1 MYVMQQRFTDLGNR
15 HFRLL
20 LSVLLCGLVCSCR
33 VMPLAGASPRDAESR
48 GKVQDVQKKAGG
60 KEDSVKKWEKGR
72 RKSPPL
78 NHETELWSKDGN
90 HRFEYLSDSAFNNSP
105 RGCYMVDGIYIGP
118 YDIGIDVYSMKR
130 RVLHSPADFPVTVR
144 GIGREGDSLVLDIPP
159 GEWAAREKQWPS
171 IRGQEIATI
180 CNYESEGVKVDLA
193 SLEEIRRDYFPNA
206 EGPVVYMV
214 NKFLIT
220 KDEDLYRVDRNF
232 IHKVEM
238 LESECIAPL
247 ADGPHFCIIRIF
259 TRTAHNW
266 HPGTVGVR

>member
-1 MYVMQQRFTDLGNR
+1 MYVMQQRFTDLRNR

-20 LSVLLCGLVCSCR
+20 LLVLLCILACPVP
-33 VMPLAGASPRDAESR
+33 MAGASPRDAESR
-48 GKVQDVQKKAGG
+48 GKVQNAWKKAGG
-60 KEDSVKKWEKGR
+60 KEGSVGTWEKGR
-72 RKSPPL
+72 RKSPPQ

-118 YDIGIDVYSMKR
+118 YDIGVDVYSMKR

-144 GIGREGDSLVLDIPP
+144 GIGHEGDSLVLDVPP

-171 IRGQEIATI
+171 IRGQEIASI

-206 EGPVVYMV
+206 EEPVVYMV

-238 LESECIAPL
+238 LESEHIAPL
-247 ADGPHFCIIRIF
+247 ATGPHFCIIRIF
-259 TRTAHNW
+259 TCTAHNW
-266 HPGTVGVR
+266 HPGTVRVR